1 MPAMKMFSKNLVA
14 ASLEPLLLT
23 LLSEGEMY
31 GYEIIQR
38 VKELSSGK
46 IRWTASKL
54 YPLLHSLENDGL
66 VEARWY
72 PSESGPDR
80 KYYRLTR
87 NGAAALETTKREWL
101 EVNAILARLWGPG
114 FTVTNPSFA

>member
-1 MPAMKMFSKNLVA
+1 MSVLSKTLVA

-23 LLSEGEMY
+23 LLARGEMY
-31 GYEIIQR
+31 GYELLLQ
-38 VKELSSGK
+38 VEELSGGK

-54 YPLLHSLENDGL
+54 YPLLHHLENEGL
-66 VEARWY
+66 AEARWY

-87 NGAAALETTKREWL
+87 VGAAALETTKRDWL

-114 FTVTNPSFA
+114 FTLAPA

>member
-1 MPAMKMFSKNLVA
+1 MHVLSKNLVA

-23 LLSEGEMY
+23 LLAEGEMY
-31 GYEIIQR
+31 GYEILQR
-38 VKELSSGK
+38 VEELSGGK

-54 YPLLHSLENDGL
+54 YPLLHHLENQGL

-87 NGAAALETTKREWL
+87 QGLATLEAA
-101 EVNAILARLWGPG
+101 
-114 FTVTNPSFA
+114 

>member
-1 MPAMKMFSKNLVA
+1 MKMFTKNLVA

>member
-1 MPAMKMFSKNLVA
+1 MHVLSKNLVA

-23 LLSEGEMY
+23 LLAEGEMY
-31 GYEIIQR
+31 GYEILQR
-38 VKELSSGK
+38 VEELSGGK

-54 YPLLHSLENDGL
+54 YPLLHHLENQGL

-80 KYYRLTR
+80 KSYRLTR
-87 NGAAALETTKREWL
+87 QGLATLEAAKRDWL
-101 EVNAILARLWGPG
+101 EINAILARLWGPG
-114 FTVTNPSFA
+114 YTLAAS

>member
-1 MPAMKMFSKNLVA
+1 MSVFSKSLVA

-23 LLSEGEMY
+23 LLSEGEVY
-31 GYEIIQR
+31 GYELIQR
-38 VKELSSGK
+38 AERLSGGK

-54 YPLLHSLENDGL
+54 YPLLHHLENEGL
-66 VEARWY
+66 AEAAWY

-87 NGAAALETTKREWL
+87 KGAAALETTKRDWL
-101 EVNAILARLWGPG
+101 ELHGILARLWMPG
-114 FTVTNPSFA
+114 GALPQLAPA

>member
-1 MPAMKMFSKNLVA
+1 MNVFSKNLVA
-14 ASLEPLLLT
+14 ASLKPLLLS
-23 LLSEGEMY
+23 LLDRGEMY
-31 GYEIIQR
+31 GYEILQQ
-38 VKELSSGK
+38 VEDLSGGK

-54 YPLLHSLENDGL
+54 YPLLHQLENEGL
-66 VEARWY
+66 VHATWY

-87 NGAAALETTKREWL
+87 TGEGVLEQTKRDWL

-114 FTVTNPSFA
+114 YTLSPASLP